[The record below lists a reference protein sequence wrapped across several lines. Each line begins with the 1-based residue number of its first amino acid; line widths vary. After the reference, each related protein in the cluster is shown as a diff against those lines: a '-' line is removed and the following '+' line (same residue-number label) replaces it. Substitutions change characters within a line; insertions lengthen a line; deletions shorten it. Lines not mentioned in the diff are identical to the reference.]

1 MRNFIKKAVK
11 QIPKLDT
18 NQVVSLVTQLSEE
31 YELLEIVMDSM
42 TDGVIVADK
51 SDNLL
56 LLNKAANIMLKLY
69 TAPENVEKK
78 VWEVIKDPAIKDYL
92 KKHLAGDDETKPVS
106 IFVDSTG
113 NEAKML
119 EFRVAPLVKNEVI
132 IGNVIT
138 IEDITEKKI
147 KESKL
152 RRAESLASLTTL
164 AAGVAH
170 EIKNPLGSISI
181 YLQLI
186 DKTIEKNSGSEIC
199 SNIRNNISVIKEEV
213 ERLNKIVIDFLFAV
227 RPINLEL
234 NDEDLNAIIKETLEL
249 FSPELEKSEIAIE
262 TLLCPKLPKIQ
273 LDKRYMKQVLINL
286 LKNAE
291 FAMKGGGTLTI
302 QTECRDNQAVMKV
315 TDTGVGIPDD
325 IVSRIFEPYFTT
337 KEFGSG
343 IGLTL
348 AYKIIREHRGEIS
361 IKTKVNKGTT
371 FTVTL
376 PLPQSEQRLIEWNG
390 KGKDNEILDSDSR

>member
-56 LLNKAANIMLKLY
+56 LLNKAAKIMLKLY

-262 TLLCPKLPKIQ
+262 TSLCPKLPKIQ

-348 AYKIIREHRGEIS
+348 SYKIIREHRGEIS